1 MDQIYQQQE
10 HRSHPLYG
18 GLTALLLLL
27 TAVLTWS
34 TVRDFSREGIFF
46 LLIMVGVTLWFAR
59 LIGNR
64 VVLDERSLTLQAP
77 LRQPRRIEFR
87 QLVSV
92 SESGR
97 LLVAPTLIYH
107 PQEPT
112 GLVDLERV
120 QSLTLP
126 ALTRQEQL
134 LATLTAT
141 MPK

>member
-1 MDQIYQQQE
+1 MDQAYQNQE
-10 HRSHPLYG
+10 YRSHPLYG

-27 TAVLTWS
+27 TAVLTWN
-34 TVRDFSREGIFF
+34 TVYDFSREGLFF
-46 LLIMVGVTLWFAR
+46 LLITLGVTLWFAR

-64 VVLDERSLTLQAP
+64 VVLDERSITLQAP
-77 LRQPRRIEFR
+77 LRQPQRVEFR
-87 QLVSV
+87 QLISV

-107 PQEPT
+107 PRQPT

-126 ALTRQEQL
+126 SLTQQDQL